1 MKKISLLML
10 ALSATPVLAAEE
22 REWAPYTK
30 IVEAVKLDKFH
41 ALPMA
46 ERDKVALF
54 LTVKPQNKAIKA
66 ADVVL
71 TVIHSGGRQ
80 PMTVRPDGRVN
91 FVYNPKWLAE
101 KAGLVINQA
110 KGEKMDV
117 GFGLD
122 AVLPEGTQWNYNT
135 LVGSV
140 AQANALIKKEAGMLS
155 VFAPKIKSVD
165 LVFAKPA
172 QVKIGARTL
181 STDAKNRIR
190 LTPEEALTKENPLM
204 VASER
209 PLEATLE

>member
-1 MKKISLLML
+1 MKKIALLML
-10 ALSATPVLAAEE
+10 AVTASHAFAAEE

-30 IVEAVKLDKFH
+30 IVETIKIDKFH
-41 ALPMA
+41 AQPLA
-46 ERDKVALF
+46 DRDKVVLYPI
-54 LTVKPQNKAIKA
+54 VKPQNKAIKSS
-66 ADVVL
+66 DVVL
-71 TVIHSGGRQ
+71 TVIHSSGRQ

-91 FVYNPKWLAE
+91 FVYNPKWVAE
-101 KAGLVINQA
+101 KAGMVINQA

-117 GFGLD
+117 SFGLD

-140 AQANALIKKEAGMLS
+140 GQANALIKKEAGMLS

-181 STDAKNRIR
+181 ATDAKNRIR
-190 LTPEEALTKENPLM
+190 FTPDEVLTKENPLM